1 MKAWLAFSLLAL
13 AVCTGFNLAGTARR
27 TPPPS
32 RLPATVPA
40 DNVRRQEQRLAPLRA
55 ELAARAVRGPLGYI
69 GDVAPP
75 AMGGDAAAMEQYFLS
90 QFVLLPWVLDTDPTR
105 CTWVLVNVQRTPPA
119 ERQPAGFTVIADC
132 GDGVRLLRRIEP

>member
-1 MKAWLAFSLLAL
+1 MKAWLALSLLVL
-13 AVCTGFNLAGTARR
+13 AAGTGFNLAGTARR

-75 AMGGDAAAMEQYFLS
+75 AMGGDAAAMEQYFLT

-105 CTWVLVNVQRTPPA
+105 CAWALVNVRRAPA
-119 ERQPAGFTVIADC
+119 AARQPAGFAVVADC
-132 GDGVRLLRRIEP
+132 GDGVLLLRRLEP